1 MKGKKIALLIMM
13 LVPICSFSQHMS
25 SPTLIDT
32 IHLSIPVNKDELV
45 TITDKQLK
53 SANLIFLEHEKLSKE
68 VPLLNEKI
76 SNLEK
81 INSTWQHTDSIR
93 KSNELKYIK
102 TINNNDSKIKQLKK
116 DKNILLGTSFTSIA
130 LFLLSLFL

>member
-1 MKGKKIALLIMM
+1 MKGRKIALLIMM
-13 LVPICSFSQHMS
+13 LIPICSFSQHIS
-25 SPTLIDT
+25 NPTLIDT
-32 IHLSIPVNKDELV
+32 IHLSIPVNEGELV

-53 SANLIFLEHEKLSKE
+53 TANLIFLEHEKLSKE

>member
-1 MKGKKIALLIMM
+1 MKGKKIALSIMM

-32 IHLSIPVNKDELV
+32 IHLSIPVNKSELV

-53 SANLIFLEHEKLSKE
+53 TANLIFLEHEKLSKE

>member
-32 IHLSIPVNKDELV
+32 IHLSIPVNEGELV

-53 SANLIFLEHEKLSKE
+53 TANLIFLEHEKLSKE

-102 TINNNDSKIKQLKK
+102 TINSNDSKIKQLKK

>member
-1 MKGKKIALLIMM
+1 MKRRKIASLIMM
-13 LVPICSFSQHMS
+13 LIPICSFSQHIS

-32 IHLSIPVNKDELV
+32 IHLSIPVNESELV
-45 TITDKQLK
+45 TITAKQLK
-53 SANLIFLEHEKLSKE
+53 TANLIFLEHEKLSKE
-68 VPLLNEKI
+68 VPLLNKKI

-81 INSTWQHTDSIR
+81 IDSIWQHTDSIR

-102 TINNNDSKIKQLKK
+102 TINNNNSKIKQLKK
-116 DKNILLGTSFTSIA
+116 DKKILLGTSFTSIA

>member
-1 MKGKKIALLIMM
+1 MKGRKIALLIMM
-13 LVPICSFSQHMS
+13 LIPICSFSQHIS

-32 IHLSIPVNKDELV
+32 IHLSIPVNEGELV

-53 SANLIFLEHEKLSKE
+53 TANLIFLEHEKLSKE

-102 TINNNDSKIKQLKK
+102 TINSNDSKIKQLKK

>member
-13 LVPICSFSQHMS
+13 LVPICSFSQNMS

-53 SANLIFLEHEKLSKE
+53 TANLIFLEHEKLSKE

-116 DKNILLGTSFTSIA
+116 DKRILLGTSFTSIA

>member
-1 MKGKKIALLIMM
+1 MKGKKIALLITM

-53 SANLIFLEHEKLSKE
+53 TANLIFLEHEKLSKE

-102 TINNNDSKIKQLKK
+102 T
-116 DKNILLGTSFTSIA
+116 KN
-130 LFLLSLFL
+130 

>member
-1 MKGKKIALLIMM
+1 MKGKKIALSIMM

-53 SANLIFLEHEKLSKE
+53 TANLIFLEHEKLSKE

-81 INSTWQHTDSIR
+81 INSIWQHTDSIR

-102 TINNNDSKIKQLKK
+102 TINDNDSKIKQLKK

>member
-53 SANLIFLEHEKLSKE
+53 TANLIFLEHEKLSKE

-102 TINNNDSKIKQLKK
+102 TISNNDSKIKQLKK
-116 DKNILLGTSFTSIA
+116 DKKILLGTSFKSKT

>member
-1 MKGKKIALLIMM
+1 MNGKKIALSIMM
-13 LVPICSFSQHMS
+13 LVPICSFSQNMS

-53 SANLIFLEHEKLSKE
+53 TANLIFLEHEKLSKE

-81 INSTWQHTDSIR
+81 INSIWQHTDSIR

-102 TINNNDSKIKQLKK
+102 TINDNDSKIKQLKK

>member
-1 MKGKKIALLIMM
+1 MKRRKIALLTMM
-13 LVPICSFSQHMS
+13 LVPICSFSQHIS
-25 SPTLIDT
+25 NPTLIDT
-32 IHLSIPVNKDELV
+32 VHLSIPVNESELV

-53 SANLIFLEHEKLSKE
+53 TANLIFLEHEKLSKE

-81 INSTWQHTDSIR
+81 IDSIWQHTDSIR
-93 KSNELKYIK
+93 KSNELKYIE
-102 TINNNDSKIKQLKK
+102 TINNNDSQIKQLKK
-116 DKNILLGTSFTSIA
+116 DKKILLGTSFTSIA

>member
-1 MKGKKIALLIMM
+1 MKRRKIASLIMM
-13 LVPICSFSQHMS
+13 LVPICSFSQHIS

-32 IHLSIPVNKDELV
+32 IHLSIPVNEGELV
-45 TITDKQLK
+45 TITAKQLK
-53 SANLIFLEHEKLSKE
+53 TANLIFLEHEKLSKE
-68 VPLLNEKI
+68 VPLLNKKI

-81 INSTWQHTDSIR
+81 IDSIWQHTDSIR

-102 TINNNDSKIKQLKK
+102 TINNNNSKIKQLKK
-116 DKNILLGTSFTSIA
+116 DKKILLGTSFTSIA

>member
-53 SANLIFLEHEKLSKE
+53 TANLIFLEHEKLSKE

-102 TINNNDSKIKQLKK
+102 TINNNNSKIKQLKK
-116 DKNILLGTSFTSIA
+116 DKKILLGTSFTSIA

>member
-32 IHLSIPVNKDELV
+32 IHLSIPVNRSELV

-53 SANLIFLEHEKLSKE
+53 TANLIFLEHEKLSKE

>member
-13 LVPICSFSQHMS
+13 LVPICSFSQHML

-53 SANLIFLEHEKLSKE
+53 TANLIFLEHEKLSKE

-102 TINNNDSKIKQLKK
+102 TINDNDSKIKQLKK
-116 DKNILLGTSFTSIA
+116 DKKILLGTSFTSIA

>member
-1 MKGKKIALLIMM
+1 MKGRKIALLIMM
-13 LVPICSFSQHMS
+13 SVPICSFSQHIS
-25 SPTLIDT
+25 NPTLIDT
-32 IHLSIPVNKDELV
+32 IHLSIPVNEGELV

-53 SANLIFLEHEKLSKE
+53 TANLIFLEHEKLSKE

-81 INSTWQHTDSIR
+81 INSIWQHTDSIR

>member
-1 MKGKKIALLIMM
+1 MKRRKIASLIMM
-13 LVPICSFSQHMS
+13 LVPICSFSQHIS
-25 SPTLIDT
+25 SPTLTDT
-32 IHLSIPVNKDELV
+32 IHLSIPVNESELV
-45 TITDKQLK
+45 TITAKQLK
-53 SANLIFLEHEKLSKE
+53 TANLIFLEHEKLSKE

>member
-1 MKGKKIALLIMM
+1 MKGKKIALSIMM
-13 LVPICSFSQHMS
+13 LVPICSFSQHTS

-53 SANLIFLEHEKLSKE
+53 TANLIFLEHEKLSKE

-102 TINNNDSKIKQLKK
+102 TINDNDSKIKQLKK

>member
-1 MKGKKIALLIMM
+1 MNGKKIALSIMM

-53 SANLIFLEHEKLSKE
+53 TANLIFLEHEKLSKE

>member
-1 MKGKKIALLIMM
+1 MKGRKIALLIMM
-13 LVPICSFSQHMS
+13 LVPIFSFSQHIS
-25 SPTLIDT
+25 NPTLIDT
-32 IHLSIPVNKDELV
+32 IHLSIPVNEGELV

-53 SANLIFLEHEKLSKE
+53 TANLIFLEHEKLSKE

-81 INSTWQHTDSIR
+81 INSIWQHTDSIR

>member
-25 SPTLIDT
+25 SSALIDT

-53 SANLIFLEHEKLSKE
+53 TANLIFLEHEKLSKE

-102 TINNNDSKIKQLKK
+102 TINDNDSKIKQLKK

>member
-1 MKGKKIALLIMM
+1 MKGRKIALLIMM
-13 LVPICSFSQHMS
+13 LVPICSFSQHIS
-25 SPTLIDT
+25 NPTLIDT
-32 IHLSIPVNKDELV
+32 IHLSIPVNEGELV

-53 SANLIFLEHEKLSKE
+53 TANLIFLEHEKLSKE

-102 TINNNDSKIKQLKK
+102 TINNNDSKITVQRI
-116 DKNILLGTSFTSIA
+116 NI
-130 LFLLSLFL
+130 FLNDRFCF

>member
-1 MKGKKIALLIMM
+1 MKGRKIALLIMM
-13 LVPICSFSQHMS
+13 LVPICSFSQHIS

-32 IHLSIPVNKDELV
+32 IHLSIPVNEGELV

-53 SANLIFLEHEKLSKE
+53 TANLIFLEHEKLSKE

-81 INSTWQHTDSIR
+81 INSIWQHTDSIR

>member
-25 SPTLIDT
+25 SPALIDT

-53 SANLIFLEHEKLSKE
+53 TANLIFLEHEKLSKE

-102 TINNNDSKIKQLKK
+102 TISNNDSKIKQLKK
-116 DKNILLGTSFTSIA
+116 DKKILLGTSFTSIA

>member
-53 SANLIFLEHEKLSKE
+53 TANLIFLEHEKLSKE

-102 TINNNDSKIKQLKK
+102 TINNNDSEIKQLKK
-116 DKNILLGTSFTSIA
+116 DKKILLGTSFTSIA

>member
-53 SANLIFLEHEKLSKE
+53 TANLIFLEHEKLSKE

-81 INSTWQHTDSIR
+81 INSIWQHTDSIR

-102 TINNNDSKIKQLKK
+102 TISNNDSKIKQLKK
-116 DKNILLGTSFTSIA
+116 DKKILLGTSFTSIA

>member
-53 SANLIFLEHEKLSKE
+53 TANLIFLEHEKLSKE

-81 INSTWQHTDSIR
+81 INSTWQHTDSIK

-116 DKNILLGTSFTSIA
+116 DKKILLGTSFTSIA

>member
-25 SPTLIDT
+25 SPILIDT

-53 SANLIFLEHEKLSKE
+53 TANLIFLEHEKLSKE

-116 DKNILLGTSFTSIA
+116 DKKILLGTSFTSIA

>member
-25 SPTLIDT
+25 SPALIDT

-53 SANLIFLEHEKLSKE
+53 TANLIFLEHEKLSKE

-102 TINNNDSKIKQLKK
+102 TINDNDSKIKQLKK

>member
-1 MKGKKIALLIMM
+1 MNGKKIALLIMM
-13 LVPICSFSQHMS
+13 LVPICSFSQNMS

-53 SANLIFLEHEKLSKE
+53 TANLIFLEHEKLSKE

-102 TINNNDSKIKQLKK
+102 TINDNDSKIKQLKK

>member
-13 LVPICSFSQHMS
+13 LIPICSFSQHMS
-25 SPTLIDT
+25 SPALIDT

-53 SANLIFLEHEKLSKE
+53 TANLIFLEHEKLSKE

-116 DKNILLGTSFTSIA
+116 DKKILLGTSFTSIA

>member
-1 MKGKKIALLIMM
+1 M

-32 IHLSIPVNKDELV
+32 IHLSIPVNKSELV

-53 SANLIFLEHEKLSKE
+53 TANLIFLEHEKLSKE

>member
-1 MKGKKIALLIMM
+1 MKGKKIALSIMM

-81 INSTWQHTDSIR
+81 INSIWQHTDSIR

-102 TINNNDSKIKQLKK
+102 TINDNDSKIKQLKK

>member
-1 MKGKKIALLIMM
+1 MKGKKIALLIIM

-25 SPTLIDT
+25 SPALIDT

-53 SANLIFLEHEKLSKE
+53 TANLIFLEHEKLSKE

-102 TINNNDSKIKQLKK
+102 TINDNDSKIKQLKK
-116 DKNILLGTSFTSIA
+116 DKKILLGTSFTSIA

>member
-25 SPTLIDT
+25 SPTLMDT

-53 SANLIFLEHEKLSKE
+53 TANLIFLEHEKLSKE

-102 TINNNDSKIKQLKK
+102 TINDNDSKIKQLKK
-116 DKNILLGTSFTSIA
+116 DKKILLGTSFTSIA

>member
-1 MKGKKIALLIMM
+1 MKGKKIALLTMM
-13 LVPICSFSQHMS
+13 LVPICSFSQHMP

-53 SANLIFLEHEKLSKE
+53 TANLIFLEHEKLSKE

-102 TINNNDSKIKQLKK
+102 TINDNDSKIKQLKK
-116 DKNILLGTSFTSIA
+116 DKKILLGTSFTSIA

>member
-1 MKGKKIALLIMM
+1 MKGKKIALSIMM

-53 SANLIFLEHEKLSKE
+53 TANLIFLEHEKLSKE